1 MSSSTASF
9 KPLRAGLP
17 VLALLAGGF
26 LLRSMEQR
34 LPQSAVWRGEQM
46 VALTGRGGLTSVL
59 GGLRA
64 AVAGGYWLRANLAWE
79 RREPAAMEMLIG
91 LTVAA
96 DERPLYFW
104 LNGARMLAYD
114 VPAWQ
119 PRDTPPEM
127 ARHLG
132 GEQAQRALRLLER
145 GLSWHGADA
154 GLYVE
159 MANIHLRRLH
169 DLESAARCYRLA
181 AEQSGAPYY
190 AARIHAELL
199 RELGR
204 PQEALTWLKQI
215 LPGLPAEDP
224 AARREVVMQRIK
236 ELESTAVAK

>member
-1 MSSSTASF
+1 MR
-9 KPLRAGLP
+9 LGLP
-17 VLALLAGGF
+17 VVALLATGF
-26 LLRSMEQR
+26 LLRSVEQR
-34 LPQSAVWRGEQM
+34 LAQPAGWRGEQL
-46 VALTGRGGLTSVL
+46 VALAGRGGLMSVL
-59 GGLRA
+59 GGLRTA
-64 AVAGGYWLRANLAWE
+64 AAGGYWLRANVAWE
-79 RREPAAMEMLIG
+79 RRESAAMEMLIE

-119 PRDTPPEM
+119 PRDTPLVM

-132 GEQAQRALRLLER
+132 ERQAHRALRLLER
-145 GLSWHGADA
+145 GLSWHGDA
-154 GLYVE
+154 AELYVE
-159 MANIHLRRLH
+159 MANIHLRQLH

-204 PQEALTWLKQI
+204 PQEALAWLRQI
-215 LPGLPAEDP
+215 LPGLPADDP
-224 AARREVVMQRIK
+224 VARREVVIQRIK